1 MIVVHPR
8 AIYNSRQG
16 RIHHNMDELDEVNLI
31 NSSVLSDGEREDCIK
46 GRLSTLFKLALGWK
60 KTKDFFY
67 DTEQAQNLKPCK
79 SN

>member
-1 MIVVHPR
+1 MVVHPR

-16 RIHHNMDELDEVNLI
+16 RIHHNMNELEEVNLNVI
-31 NSSVLSDGEREDCIK
+31 SDGEREDCIK

-67 DTEQAQNLKPCK
+67 DTEQAQSLKPCK
-79 SN
+79 TS